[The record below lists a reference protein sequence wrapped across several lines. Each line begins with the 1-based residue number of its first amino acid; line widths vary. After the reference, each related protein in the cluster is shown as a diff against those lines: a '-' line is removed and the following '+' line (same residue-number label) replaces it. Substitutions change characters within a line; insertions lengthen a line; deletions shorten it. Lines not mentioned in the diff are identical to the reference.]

1 MQTNII
7 TNRDE
12 IIKIISSNQNIVE
25 FINNKIK
32 EFIKRISVL
41 ESV

>member
-1 MQTNII
+1 MKTNII
-7 TNRDE
+7 INRDE

-41 ESV
+41 KSV